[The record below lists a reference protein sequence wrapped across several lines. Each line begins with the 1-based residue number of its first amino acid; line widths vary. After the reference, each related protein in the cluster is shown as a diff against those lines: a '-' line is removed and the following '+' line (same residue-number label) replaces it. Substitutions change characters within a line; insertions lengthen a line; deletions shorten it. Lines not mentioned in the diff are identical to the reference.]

1 MALGWLKRL
10 VGGGAGGGEG
20 GKAGAEH
27 PTETHDGFEITP
39 APLRKEGGWLT
50 AGVIAKDVGGARRE
64 HRFIRADT
72 HSSEDEA
79 ARFSVLKARQIID
92 EQGERIFREG

>member
-10 VGGGAGGGEG
+10 VGGGGGEEKSG
-20 GKAGAEH
+20 SGYPAEAH
-27 PTETHDGFEITP
+27 NGFEITP

-50 AGVIAKDVGGARRE
+50 AGVIAKEVEGGRKE

-72 HSSEDEA
+72 HTSEEEA
-79 ARFSVLKARQIID
+79 ARFSVLKAKQIID